1 MYITNNRH
9 GHKETFGRL
18 YEIAEA
24 QGGYFTTKQAE
35 SAGFSQ
41 KNHGYHV
48 RAGNWLRERRG
59 IYCLARFPATERPD
73 LMLWWLW
80 SRNRSDKPQGVYSH
94 ETALSLYDLSD
105 ISPARLHMTVPRSF
119 QRRRTLSKIPDLHRA
134 SVHKDDIGIR
144 FGVKVTRPLK
154 TIVDLLTTRTVQ
166 LDHMQQAV
174 KEAFQRGLIT
184 RTELERAKRIPAAI
198 KKEIEQLKGD

>member
-1 MYITNNRH
+1 MTNNRH
-9 GHKETFGRL
+9 SHKETFEHL
-18 YEIAEA
+18 YEIVEG

-35 SAGFSQ
+35 AAGFSQ

-48 RAGNWLRERRG
+48 RTGNWLRERRG

-119 QRRRTLSKIPDLHRA
+119 QRRRTLFKLPVLRRA
-134 SVHKDDIGIR
+134 SIHKDDIETR

-166 LDHMQQAV
+166 MDHMQQAV

-184 RTELERAKRIPAAI
+184 RTELARAKRIPAAI
-198 KKEIEQLKGD
+198 KKEIAQLRGD